1 MAFVKRGH
9 REDKPD
15 WVDMSA
21 WGVFSLDAPDAPG
34 DLHFHDCDEYWL
46 ITDGSALVLCGDEET
61 VMGPGDLMC
70 AKMGELHHVVE
81 VYGDEAFRGVYL
93 EGVLRGQ
100 KRTGHL
106 HPGTHD
112 LPTPREMD
120 TPAL

>member
-1 MAFVKRGH
+1 MAFIKQGH

-21 WGVFSLDAPDAPG
+21 WGVFSLSAEDAPG
-34 DLHFHDCDEYWL
+34 DLHFHDADEYWF

-61 VMGPGDLMC
+61 VMGPGDLM
-70 AKMGELHHVVE
+70 AARMGELHHVVE
-81 VYGDEAFRGVYL
+81 LYGDGPFRGVYA
-93 EGVLRGQ
+93 EGPLRGQ

-112 LPTPREMD
+112 LPTPEDIEASAR
-120 TPAL
+120 